1 VLQFISLFLIAVA
14 AGAPPPSAHCA
25 ATPFLLKKPVP
36 HLAPAKPAAEAP
48 KKTVTAAANKPAA
61 PPPKPQA
68 KPVADCDKPK
78 KS

>member
-1 VLQFISLFLIAVA
+1 VSQFISLFLIAVA
-14 AGAPPPSAHCA
+14 AGARPPSAHCA

-61 PPPKPQA
+61 PSPKPQA
-68 KPVADCDKPK
+68 KRVADCDKPK